1 MLVGVPNTIGQVNLV
16 RAWTYEALLEAID
29 EKRPFSRLFWLWTG
43 SKRVMLRPI
52 SGGKK

>member
-1 MLVGVPNTIGQVNLV
+1 MMLGLPNTIGQVNLM

-29 EKRPFSRLFWLWTG
+29 ENRPFSRLFWLRTG
-43 SKRVMLRPI
+43 SKCVMLRPI